1 MKYKG
6 KRISG
11 PPLEATTGPKKKI
24 LSMVRVLGS

>member
-11 PPLEATTGPKKKI
+11 PPLGARTGPKKI
-24 LSMVRVLGS
+24 PSVVRVLGS